1 MTTRTNRLQ
10 AMLMAVLLTLG
21 AALAWG
27 TVAGWV
33 LMIITE
39 NAAIRPRQVW
49 ESIEVLRDGTP
60 LIKSS
65 SASAG
70 QLTSTTYR
78 TLDGA
83 QIRERP
89 NDDYLGVAMLWV
101 PAGTTPAWT
110 RPSWNS
116 RIMQLF
122 RYEKTTEAWYAVHD
136 DNRQGRAYIVGF
148 DVSTKRT
155 IGYVGKHGF
164 RSDAPP
170 ADDQFPVSVDR
181 FGYSGYFAPDQ
192 ITFGAAYILTDE
204 GLMQID
210 WDKQSVRFVFQEDNL
225 VSTATW
231 AESEPGDTKPRRL
244 LFFVRS
250 SESVRLLDLAG
261 NVQETFALPA
271 ELRNCNLSWVPLG
284 DGKALAWDPGPT
296 VELFWL
302 DVSGIV
308 KRQKVDLHRQQNE
321 DSDRKKMTLAS
332 LIAPVPVVC
341 GAVSAIVP
349 LGPQPAP
356 GTASRWTRFAETFS
370 DAWPPMLIVFALG
383 VVLAWLCYRR
393 QRQYG
398 IPWTPAWVVFVFLFG
413 LPGYIGYRTHR
424 RWPTCLPC
432 PSCGRTAPRDRPA
445 CCHCHHD
452 FPAPP
457 VTGTEVFAESISVL

>member
-1 MTTRTNRLQ
+1 
-10 AMLMAVLLTLG
+10 MLMAVLLSIG

-27 TVAGWV
+27 MAAGWTMTIYIDNV
-33 LMIITE
+33 
-39 NAAIRPRQVW
+39 NRRPRQVW

-60 LIKSS
+60 VIKSIS
-65 SASAG
+65 DSAG
-70 QLTSTTYR
+70 RQTSTTHR
-78 TLDGA
+78 TLDGT
-83 QIRERP
+83 QVIVRP
-89 NDDYLGVAMLWV
+89 TGDYLGVANLWV
-101 PAGTTPAWT
+101 PAGTAPAWT
-110 RPSWNS
+110 RPSWNE
-116 RIMQLF
+116 RIIQLF
-122 RYEKTTEAWYAVHD
+122 RYEITTEAWYAVHD
-136 DNRQGRAYIVGF
+136 GNWQGHAYIVGF

-164 RSDAPP
+164 RFDAPP
-170 ADDQFPVSVDR
+170 ADDQFPVSVGR
-181 FGYSGYFAPDQ
+181 FGYSGYFDPDR

-225 VSTATW
+225 ISMATW
-231 AESEPGDTKPRRL
+231 AEYEPDDTKPRKL

-250 SESVRLLDLAG
+250 SDSVRLLDLAG
-261 NVQETFALPA
+261 NVQEMFALPA
-271 ELRNCNLSWVPLG
+271 ELRNGNLSWAPLG
-284 DGKALAWDPGPT
+284 DGRALAWEQGPT
-296 VELFWL
+296 VELLWL
-302 DVSGIV
+302 DATGIV

-321 DSDRKKMTLAS
+321 DSDRKKMTLVS

-349 LGPQPAP
+349 LGSQTAP
-356 GTASRWTRFAETFS
+356 GTGGPWTRLATTVA

-398 IPWTPAWVVFVFLFG
+398 MPWTPAWVVFVFLFG

-432 PSCGRTAPRDRPA
+432 PSCGRTAPRDRPT
-445 CCHCHHD
+445 CCHCHRD
-452 FPAPP
+452 FPAPAAN
-457 VTGTEVFAESISVL
+457 GTEVFAESISVL